1 MDEWPPYLKDIWLGM
16 PGREHGEAGLLRTAA
31 RKYARQLN
39 SALALASQV
48 RALDWLWEKYGCD
61 WTALSVPN
69 HRITQL
75 AHDRWPWDLIDKE
88 CM

>member
-1 MDEWPPYLKDIWLGM
+1 MDEWPPYLRDIWLGM

-48 RALDWLWEKYGCD
+48 RALDP
-61 WTALSVPN
+61 ALVANGLSN
-69 HRITQL
+69 HSITQL
-75 AHDRWPWDLIDKE
+75 AHHRWPWVLIDKE
-88 CM
+88 CL